1 MYGRWRQH
9 CRREEPHDALG
20 PVSRGP
26 RVPCY
31 SLGPARN
38 PKAGAR
44 GTREAGGLHR
54 VHTFPRVILI
64 GLAAMLGVEHAHPL
78 IALCDVGHERNPLL
92 CLRYTNRW
100 RRLTMTTIRSTRLGV
115 LLSIAVFAGL
125 GSTGAQAYDPIVRDH
140 RTPRPVVRDHRTSG
154 PFVPDNWTPGPIVR
168 DHRTPGPIVR
178 DHRTS
183 GPFVPDNWTPGPI
196 VRDHRTPGPIVRDHR
211 TSGPFVPD
219 NWTP

>member
-1 MYGRWRQH
+1 
-9 CRREEPHDALG
+9 
-20 PVSRGP
+20 
-26 RVPCY
+26 
-31 SLGPARN
+31 
-38 PKAGAR
+38 
-44 GTREAGGLHR
+44 
-54 VHTFPRVILI
+54 
-64 GLAAMLGVEHAHPL
+64 MLGVEHGPPV
-78 IALCDVGHERNPLL
+78 IALCGVGPERKLLL
-92 CLRYTNRW
+92 CLRYVNRW

-140 RTPRPVVRDHRTSG
+140 RTPG

-183 GPFVPDNWTPGPI
+183 GPIVPDNWTPGPI

-211 TSGPFVPD
+211 GQCGAPQGGVSVTSSTRQRGSTPCIRNVLGGPCIAFGGQ
-219 NWTP
+219 W

>member
-1 MYGRWRQH
+1 M
-9 CRREEPHDALG
+9 
-20 PVSRGP
+20 
-26 RVPCY
+26 
-31 SLGPARN
+31 
-38 PKAGAR
+38 
-44 GTREAGGLHR
+44 
-54 VHTFPRVILI
+54 FPRVILVA
-64 GLAAMLGVEHAHPL
+64 LAAMLGVEHAHGL
-78 IALCDVGHERNPLL
+78 VALCDVGHERNPLL

-140 RTPRPVVRDHRTSG
+140 RTPRP
-154 PFVPDNWTPGPIVR
+154 
-168 DHRTPGPIVR
+168 IVR

-211 TSGPFVPD
+211 TSGHFVPD
-219 NWTP
+219 NWTPGPIVRDHRTPGPVVRDHRGQNGAPQGGVTVTSSTRQRGSTPCIRNILGGPCIGLGWR